1 MNEKRQMK
9 LANDTISEKKASLM
23 THIFFA
29 IIAGIL
35 LVLFFT
41 YEGSSHENV
50 SKGDE
55 TVKSLGE
62 SGFYTLNADD
72 SLAKW
77 WSSDDRVRLNTAKMV
92 VNKMKS
98 NNLLNSHGSS
108 VNTIAYE
115 MTDCVNFATEGLY
128 EIFQSETIGSAM
140 LLCAIELGY
149 M

>member
-1 MNEKRQMK
+1 MQNLAVKFLLRIVVLGLCLSVVFVLSITFFGENEASNT
-9 LANDTISEKKASLM
+9 ANVPK
-23 THIFFA
+23 
-29 IIAGIL
+29 
-35 LVLFFT
+35 
-41 YEGSSHENV
+41 
-50 SKGDE
+50 

-62 SGFYTLNADD
+62 SSFYTLNADD

-92 VNKMKS
+92 VNKMMS

-115 MTDCVNFATEGLY
+115 MTNCVNFATEGLY

-140 LLCAIELGY
+140 LSCAIELGY